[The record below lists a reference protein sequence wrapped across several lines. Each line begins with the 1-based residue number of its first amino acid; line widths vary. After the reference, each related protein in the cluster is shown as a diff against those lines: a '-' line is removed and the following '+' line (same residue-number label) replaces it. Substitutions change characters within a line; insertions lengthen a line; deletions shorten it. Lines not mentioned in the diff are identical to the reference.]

1 MGASFSVIKT
11 LIIPAIISLTLY
23 LLSHF
28 LLIPLWRHYHLRYS
42 TYLPLDTVRTQTSSI
57 RAKVSDWIVRLL
69 AKPMFSRSG
78 ATVVV
83 VADQDTRA
91 SDSEDGEE
99 LGRVNESTRRAHG
112 QNSGSVD
119 SSRRLSRDLEEGF
132 MDDSDEEL
140 PEPTGRRR

>member
-11 LIIPAIISLTLY
+11 LIIPAIISLALY

-42 TYLPLDTVRTQTSSI
+42 TYLPLDTIQTQTSSI
-57 RAKVSDWIVRLL
+57 RAKVSDWIVRLI
-69 AKPMFSRSG
+69 AKPLFSRSG

-83 VADQDTRA
+83 ADPDSGA

-99 LGRVNESTRRAHG
+99 LGRVNQSARAAHG